1 MEGFPNAIILK
12 IIYFLVGCTAEKGEK
27 EKDKEKEKG
36 FRKFLILFC
45 KQKWFNVLSNYSP
58 KLLLLARQFYKNY
71 FMLYKKE
78 FFKYI
83 K

>member
-27 EKDKEKEKG
+27 EKDKEKG

-45 KQKWFNVLSNYSP
+45 KQK
-58 KLLLLARQFYKNY
+58 
-71 FMLYKKE
+71 
-78 FFKYI
+78 
-83 K
+83 

>member
-36 FRKFLILFC
+36 FRKFLNSYSIL
-45 KQKWFNVLSNYSP
+45 
-58 KLLLLARQFYKNY
+58 
-71 FMLYKKE
+71 
-78 FFKYI
+78 
-83 K
+83 